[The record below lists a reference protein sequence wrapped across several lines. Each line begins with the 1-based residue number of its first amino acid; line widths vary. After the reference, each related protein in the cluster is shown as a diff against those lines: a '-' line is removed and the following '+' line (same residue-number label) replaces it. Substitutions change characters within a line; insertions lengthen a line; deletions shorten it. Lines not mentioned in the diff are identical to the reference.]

1 MTVTKFDTPVIGK
14 RQTLPEE
21 LAGIIM
27 RQIEGGDFKP
37 GDVLPS
43 EQSLANT
50 FNVSRTVVRE
60 ALARLKFEG
69 VIESKRGSGPV
80 VRGIDAR
87 KTFTLPSAFSSKSE
101 RAQIIEFR
109 LIMEG
114 ESAALAAARRT
125 QEQVDVLRDY
135 LENMRLAIENKTS
148 GLVPDYRFH
157 CLIAEAAHNEYIT
170 SFIKFLSSKML
181 GGVQEARSLSNKD
194 LKRASM
200 VLEEHS
206 VIYDAILRQSP
217 EDARAA
223 VYAHLMSSAKRQ
235 GIELTGPLRYSTD
248 D

>member
-1 MTVTKFDTPVIGK
+1 MTVTKFNTPEIGK

-43 EQSLANT
+43 EQSLAGT

-69 VIESKRGSGPV
+69 IVESKRGSGPV
-80 VRGIDAR
+80 VRGIGAR
-87 KTFTLPSAFSSKSE
+87 KTFTLPSAFSSQTE

-109 LIMEG
+109 IIMEG
-114 ESAALAAARRT
+114 ESAALAAVRRT
-125 QEQVDVLRDY
+125 AEQMEVLKDY
-135 LENMRLAIENKTS
+135 LENMQLAINNRTS

-157 CLIAEAAHNEYIT
+157 CLIAEAAHNEYVS
-170 SFIKFLSSKML
+170 SFIKFLSSKLL

-194 LKRASM
+194 LRRAQI
-200 VLEEHS
+200 VLEEHYA
-206 VIYDAILRQSP
+206 IYDAIERQEP
-217 EDARAA
+217 DKARAA
-223 VYAHLMSSAKRQ
+223 VHAHLMNSAERQ
-235 GIELTGPLRYSTD
+235 GIALTGPLRFVCST
-248 D
+248 